1 MPSIASPKLDSGRF
15 LLTAGITAISAQ
27 IDASSANYFHTVED
41 SLTLG
46 QRHLS
51 IPSDTTVLKKQHPE
65 WQWLPS
71 YKWENLANQPYSYA
85 NRAWEAVSGEIGPI
99 LSVFALHQLSTQLGL
114 QDIDNAEAI
123 ADYVWRLGEAVGDF
137 ATSDSSSELVWR
149 LFASNIDKIHTP
161 NFVNSSRV
169 YKHAFWM
176 MKRTLAYIPM
186 LKKTLPDATRQY
198 VLNAIGFAPI
208 AFDTV
213 GLNEHFALTFI
224 SSKSAVV
231 NDASR
236 PKNAYLDLD
245 FIKRPQ
251 PYNNPHGRF
260 EEALVQLEH
269 ISHEHNLTRIRF
281 YPVALGGFH
290 YESPLLALFIR
301 PYFKDTPGPLVR
313 FPSDFGDDPIWW
325 TDAIDKGMLQ
335 GVYNGDQYSVVRWL
349 NKVRGYNQT
358 NLANPF
364 SDRILEQLPEIITWA
379 ATQPPVKNH
388 DLDLEAQMQTALI
401 PPTPAIDSNENYAL
415 PNKPVQSMYHTTISA
430 GDDGFLFVD
439 DYFSQRADLPIIT
452 LITGRSSGD
461 ISPDTLQNLEKH
473 LPWQEYRG
481 GDKIVSTLLKSQA
494 YGWLVAR
501 LLKARAEEL
510 GERKRASQK
519 YMDLGVDQ
527 HVAEGLY
534 ALERE
539 LVPLDQDLDNAYNE
553 QLAIVENEYAQSQQ
567 QLATL
572 NDELHTAQL
581 DYRDCALGY
590 DQAAEKT
597 DDIQQ
602 SLTSNTEK
610 IKEAEQGLPDPDKGK
625 LLREIFEIA
634 ESKTGAKQT
643 VAKKWIRDNVTGR
656 HGDSDLKNVHDL
668 LLKNRKLA
676 ADLTNAQEALDTVK
690 AEREAQQIEVNEK
703 QAEVRKFIA
712 NNQEISKL
720 TNLEILKRFRTAHE
734 QGLTVESPEVIADLE
749 QIHAE
754 EALFKSGPLNALR
767 EFWGTVRA
775 AMPSWRSTPT
785 PATTAPATTIPVTPT
800 PATATLARTT
810 SAPAV
815 TAPAPTPT
823 APAPAAPAPT
833 APAPTAP
840 APTPAAPAPT
850 PTAPVPTPA
859 ATAPTIDTSPTNSG
873 DES

>member
-27 IDASSANYFHTVED
+27 VDASSANYFHTVED

-51 IPSDTTVLKKQHPE
+51 TPSDTTVLKKQHPE

-213 GLNEHFALTFI
+213 VLNEHFALTFT

-260 EEALVQLEH
+260 EEVLVQLEH
-269 ISHEHNLTRIRF
+269 ISHEHNLSRIRF
-281 YPVALGGFH
+281 YPVALGGSQ

-313 FPSDFGDDPIWW
+313 FPSDFGDDHIWW

-335 GVYNGDQYSVVRWL
+335 GVYNSDQYSVVRWL

-388 DLDLEAQMQTALI
+388 DLDLDAQMQTALI
-401 PPTPAIDSNENYAL
+401 PPTPALDSNENYAL
-415 PNKPVQSMYHTTISA
+415 PNQPVQSMYHTTINA

-481 GDKIVSTLLKSQA
+481 GDKIASTLLKSQA

-625 LLREIFEIA
+625 LLREFFEIV
-634 ESKTGAKQT
+634 ESKTGAKQAD
-643 VAKKWIRDNVTGR
+643 AKKWIRDNVTGR

-690 AEREAQQIEVNEK
+690 AEREAQQIEVNGK
-703 QAEVRKFIA
+703 QAEIRKFIA

-754 EALFKSGPLNALR
+754 ETLFKSGPLNALR
-767 EFWGTVRA
+767 EFWGTMRA
-775 AMPSWRSTPT
+775 AMPSLRSTST
-785 PATTAPATTIPVTPT
+785 PAATAPATTIPATPT
-800 PATATLARTT
+800 LATTTLARTT

-815 TAPAPTPT
+815 TAPAPTPA
-823 APAPAAPAPT
+823 APAPA
-833 APAPTAP
+833 
-840 APTPAAPAPT
+840 
-850 PTAPVPTPA
+850 TPA